1 MKDTNK
7 SATGSKA
14 AFWTGRVL
22 STICVLFL
30 IFDGVTKVLQDP
42 HVTQALAQG
51 GYQPGVAVP
60 LGITVLLCTLLYVIP
75 KTSVLGALLLTAWL
89 GGAVD
94 SMVRMNMPGHPYL
107 FPVAFGVLVWLGLY
121 LREERLKALLPFRS

>member
-1 MKDTNK
+1 MNDFKK
-7 SATGSKA
+7 GSKA
-14 AFWTGRVL
+14 ALWTGRVI

-30 IFDGVTKVLQDP
+30 IFDGVTKAIQNPFVMK
-42 HVTQALAQG
+42 ALAEG
-51 GYQPGVAVP
+51 GYQPGVATP
-60 LGITVLLCTLLYVIP
+60 LGITLLVCTLLYVIP

-107 FPVAFGVLVWLGLY
+107 FPVFFGVLVWLGLY
-121 LREERLKALLPFRS
+121 LREERLKQLLPFRG